1 MEHFRALVMWVM
13 DNKLLDRHRT
23 YKIVESDVGEI
34 GRMIPQHTSKRSI
47 FHFDIFCTRIS
58 VIGRKKD

>member
-1 MEHFRALVMWVM
+1 MWVM